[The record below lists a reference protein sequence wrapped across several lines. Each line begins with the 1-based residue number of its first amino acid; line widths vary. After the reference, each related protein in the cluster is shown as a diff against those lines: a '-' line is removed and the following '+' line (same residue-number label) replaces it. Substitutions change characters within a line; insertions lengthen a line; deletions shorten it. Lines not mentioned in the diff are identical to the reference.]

1 MAWAT
6 ALIDGNNFY
15 ASCEAALD
23 PSLIGRPLVVLSNND
38 GCIVARSAEAR
49 ALGIAMGTPYFQVR
63 RELERLGV
71 VVRSSN
77 YALYADMSH
86 RLMLTLE
93 PWVEEL
99 EVYSIDEAFGRL
111 RRPAGTGVGGTGGAA
126 DTGADLTAW
135 GQALRTQVRR
145 HLGLP
150 VAVGI
155 APSKG
160 LAKLANRLAK
170 RPPAL
175 AVAGSPAPAE
185 GVFDLGAVA
194 DPDPWLAAVAIEDV
208 WGIGRKLSR
217 WCRLRGVA
225 NALQLRDM
233 ASGELRAKAGVVGLR
248 LQQELRGHSCLPLVA
263 VPPAKRETCVSRSFS
278 EPVRELP
285 QLREAIATYLS
296 RAAEKLRRQ
305 GQRTDTITVFVRS
318 SPFNGTSFYANAA
331 TVSLPLAS
339 NDTAVLLAA
348 ALPLAERLFR
358 PHKPLQKAGVLLQNL
373 QPLQQLQHHLLTPLP
388 PEQQQRREALMAT
401 IDGLNRRYGRGTVQ
415 WAACGLR
422 PAWAMK
428 RQQLSRAATTRLSDI
443 PVVRA

>member
-6 ALIDGNNFY
+6 VLIDGNNFY

-49 ALGIAMGTPYFQVR
+49 ALGIPMGQPYFQVR

-77 YALYADMSH
+77 YALYADMSQ

-99 EVYSIDEAFGRL
+99 EIYSIDEAFGRL
-111 RRPAGTGVGGTGGAA
+111 QRPKAQAGSGGGP
-126 DTGADLTAW
+126 ADLSAW
-135 GQALRTQVRR
+135 GRALRQQVRR

-155 APSKG
+155 APSKV
-160 LAKLANRLAK
+160 LAKLANKLAK
-170 RPPAL
+170 ADPAH
-175 AVAGSPAPAE
+175 G
-185 GVFDLGAVA
+185 GVFDLEALA
-194 DPDPWLAAVAIEDV
+194 DPDPWLEAVAIEDV
-208 WGIGRKLSR
+208 WGIGRKLAR

-225 NALQLRDM
+225 NALQLREL
-233 ASGELRAKAGVVGLR
+233 ASGELRSKAGVVGLR

-263 VPPAKRETCVSRSFS
+263 APPAKQETCVSRSFS
-278 EPVRELP
+278 EPIRELGP
-285 QLREAIATYLS
+285 LREAIATYLS

-305 GQRTDTITVFVRS
+305 HQRAGAITVFVRS
-318 SPFNGTSFYANAA
+318 SPFNGTRLYANAA

-373 QPLQQLQHHLLTPLP
+373 QQLEQLQHHLLVPLSP
-388 PEQQQRREALMAT
+388 QQQRRREELMAT

-415 WAACGLR
+415 WAACGLQ

-428 RQQLSRAATTRLSDI
+428 RQRLSRAATTRLSDI
-443 PVVRA
+443 PVVHSG